1 MGFLKKVFG
10 AKEVVVDPADL
21 TIPDVIAT
29 NKPGVQFRKAA
40 GTQQVKIEIVGESFR
55 VKNVA
60 AVALAAAGKSFD
72 IYLIA
77 EPENPHDKKAVA
89 VYAANLHIGYI
100 AKPDNKQWFKWV
112 AEARERSEIL
122 WGNARA
128 VSRTGT
134 SNTGIFGHIYMPKV
148 GQDSETIRPLKM
160 TDAAL
165 KKAVE
170 KAVALSN
177 STQYPDTVA
186 QLKSSIKKAAAVAT
200 SLAAHAKWVE
210 ENQESQNTEAWESI
224 SDACEEIFSASLSV
238 PYASDPDEFDVV
250 SLLDDLVEALES
262 LSD

>member
-1 MGFLKKVFG
+1 MGFLKNVFG
-10 AKEVVVDPADL
+10 SKEVVVDPADL
-21 TIPDVIAT
+21 IIPDVIAT

-40 GTQQVKIEIVGESFR
+40 GIQQVKIDIVGESFR

-60 AVALAAAGKSFD
+60 AVAMAAAGKSFD

-100 AKPDNKQWFKWV
+100 ASPENKQWFKWV
-112 AEARERSEIL
+112 AEAKEGSEIL

-128 VSRTGT
+128 VSRDGT
-134 SNTGIFGHIYMPKV
+134 SNTGIFGHIFMPKV

-177 STQYPDTVA
+177 STQYPDTIA
-186 QLKSSIKKAAAVAT
+186 QLKSSMKKAVAVAT
-200 SLAAHAKWVE
+200 PLAAHCKWVE
-210 ENQESQNTEAWESI
+210 ENQEGQNIESWESI
-224 SDACEEIFSASLSV
+224 SDACEEIFSASLSA
-238 PYASDPDEFDVV
+238 PYASDSDEIDVV

-262 LSD
+262 LSI

>member
-10 AKEVVVDPADL
+10 PKEVVVDPADL
-21 TIPDVIAT
+21 TIPDVIET
-29 NKPGVQFRKAA
+29 NKPGVHFRKAA
-40 GTQQVKIEIVGESFR
+40 GTQQVNIEIVGESFR
-55 VKNVA
+55 AKNVA
-60 AVALAAAGKSFD
+60 AVAAAASGKRFD

-100 AKPDNKQWFKWV
+100 AKPENRQWFKWV
-112 AEARERSEIL
+112 GEARERGEIL
-122 WGNARA
+122 WGNAQA
-128 VSRTGT
+128 VSRNGT

-165 KKAVE
+165 KKAIE

-177 STQYPDTVA
+177 STQYPESAA
-186 QLKSSIKKAAAVAT
+186 QLKSSVKKAAALAT
-200 SLAAHAKWVE
+200 PLAGHAKWVE
-210 ENQESQNTEAWESI
+210 ENQEGQNYETWESI
-224 SDACEEIFSASLSV
+224 SDACDEIFSASLTA
-238 PYASDPDEFDVV
+238 PYVSDPDVIDVV
-250 SLLDDLVEALES
+250 SLLEGLVEALAS